1 MDFPSSNSQL
11 EQVLISEGSS
21 ANFASTVRRAQM
33 DVPRFP
39 RGAVELQLSLHWWCA
54 VPAGGL
60 LGAAEAIV
68 SVSSGNI
75 LKLLLFWHES
85 THRYLPF

>member
-1 MDFPSSNSQL
+1 MGTLCHTTLLRRDTGASVRCSEVPMDFPSSNSQL

-39 RGAVELQLSLHWWCA
+39 RGAVELQLSLHWLCS
-54 VPAGGL
+54 VPQKQL
-60 LGAAEAIV
+60 LVFHLEI
-68 SVSSGNI
+68 S
-75 LKLLLFWHES
+75 
-85 THRYLPF
+85 